1 MAYSLKTP
9 EQIVVDLPG
18 EASITARPVTTPVLE
33 EAKAVA
39 ARKAREARAD
49 ATVMAQ
55 IGLSHDGDGKDEDIG
70 DAIYLFFLRIELGIR
85 LIISWQGFG
94 DEAEAEPTLENIK
107 TVFCLFPTVGR
118 LFYEAVMIRPMIQA
132 AVKKNSASAAPGT
145 SSPAAAGDTA
155 TAAGN

>member
-9 EQIVVDLPG
+9 EQVVVELPG

-33 EAKAVA
+33 AAKAVA

-49 ATVMAQ
+49 AEVMKQ

-94 DEAEAEPTLENIK
+94 DEAEAAPDAGNIR
-107 TVFCLFPTVGR
+107 TAFCLFPTVGR